1 MRNGIAAL
9 ALVLL
14 GATAHAQTTVPFT
27 FSAGAAAR
35 ASEVNGNFQAL
46 LAAIN
51 TIDARV
57 GRLEGSAA
65 LSNASIAGAYRLFG
79 LQNGLIAAGGPGGV
93 ETITYTG
100 TVTLAAGGTYT
111 GTLDEAAHDL
121 AFNGSSPS
129 TLTTRPSSDALS
141 GTYSISQNTKLTLD
155 AFGGAGPFE
164 FYGAAG
170 ARILVGAA
178 SGEDPPPGQTAPMGT
193 NVMLILVRTN

>member
-1 MRNGIAAL
+1 MRKGIAAMVL
-9 ALVLL
+9 ALMM
-14 GATAHAQTTVPFT
+14 ASAHAQTAVPFT

-46 LAAIN
+46 VSAIN
-51 TIDARV
+51 GVDARV
-57 GRLEGSAA
+57 ARLEGSIA
-65 LSNASIAGAYRLFG
+65 LSNASIAGTYRLFG
-79 LQNGLIAAGGPGGV
+79 LQNGLIAANGPGGI

-111 GTLDEAAHDL
+111 GTLNEAAHDL
-121 AFNGSSPS
+121 AFNGSAPS
-129 TLTTRPSSDALS
+129 TLTTRPSSDPLS
-141 GTYSISQNTKLTLD
+141 GTYSVSQNTKLTLD
-155 AFGGAGPFE
+155 TFGGAAPFE

-170 ARILVGAA
+170 GQILVGAT